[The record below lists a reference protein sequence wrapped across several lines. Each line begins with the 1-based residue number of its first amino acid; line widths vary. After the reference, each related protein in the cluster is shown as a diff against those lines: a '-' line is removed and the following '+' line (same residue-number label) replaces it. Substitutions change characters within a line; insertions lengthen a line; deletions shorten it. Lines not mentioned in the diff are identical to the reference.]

1 MLVTAGKISK
11 IGKNLSAPSGAVVI
25 DARGKHVTAGLIDCH
40 SHSGIS
46 GGVNEGTQAV
56 TSEVR
61 IEDVI
66 NSYSMDFYREL
77 AGGLTAANLL
87 HGSANPIGGQNAVVK
102 LRWGMLPE
110 EIKIGTAPPGI
121 KFALGENVKQ
131 SNWGDEFT
139 TRYPQT
145 RMGVEQIIRER
156 FKAALDYE
164 KAWNDYNT
172 AKNKKSMVPPRKDLE
187 LDALLEVL
195 RGQRLVHCHS
205 YRQDE
210 ILMLIRLADEFG
222 FTIGTFQHIL
232 EGYKVADVMAQ

>member
-1 MLVTAGKISK
+1 MLIASDKISK
-11 IGKNLSAPSGAVVI
+11 VGEGFTVPQDALII
-25 DARGKHVTAGLIDCH
+25 DAKGKHVTPGLIDAH

-46 GGVNEGTQAV
+46 GGVNEGTHAV

-61 IEDVI
+61 IGDVI
-66 NSYSMDFYREL
+66 NSYNIDFYREL

-110 EIKIGTAPPGI
+110 AFKISTALPGI

-131 SNWGDEFT
+131 SNRGDDFT

-145 RMGVEQIIRER
+145 RMGVEQIMRDR

-164 KAWNDYNT
+164 KAWDDYNS
-172 AKNKKSMVPPRKDLE
+172 AKNKRGLIPPRRDLE
-187 LDALLEVL
+187 LEALLEIL
-195 RGQRLVHCHS
+195 RG
-205 YRQDE
+205 
-210 ILMLIRLADEFG
+210 
-222 FTIGTFQHIL
+222 
-232 EGYKVADVMAQ
+232 